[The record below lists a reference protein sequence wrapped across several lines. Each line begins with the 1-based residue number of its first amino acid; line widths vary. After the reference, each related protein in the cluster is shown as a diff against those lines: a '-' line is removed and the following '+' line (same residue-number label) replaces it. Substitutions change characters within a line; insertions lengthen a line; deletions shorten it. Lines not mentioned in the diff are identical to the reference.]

1 VGDQRDLFPKDP
13 NAIYDTDGDGIAN
26 AYDAFPN
33 ASSFSSWLGVAVWCL
48 VILGLVAAGGLFINR
63 RNQNEPDALIA
74 AMFDA
79 PVDTLKPMAPPPVQ
93 AFQQPL
99 APALVS
105 LPPDPVMTP
114 MHLFQGSSPQAPSM
128 WNPRQRR
135 LVLNLKAKRSKMS
148 HPHRRAMNGLI
159 WVRVGVER

>member
-1 VGDQRDLFPKDP
+1 
-13 NAIYDTDGDGIAN
+13 
-26 AYDAFPN
+26 
-33 ASSFSSWLGVAVWCL
+33 L

-114 MHLFQGSSPQAPSM
+114 MPVQERPPPVPDAPLPWVESTSAINVESPAAS
-128 WNPRQRR
+128 
-135 LVLNLKAKRSKMS
+135 L
-148 HPHRRAMNGLI
+148 
-159 WVRVGVER
+159 GVELESEAVQDEPPASASDEWADLGEGWS